1 GKYAQAPSGLPLIQ
15 HPVLMMFEAAR
26 EGRISR
32 AKVVEKMCHNPAISF
47 RVRERGFIR
56 EGYWADLVLIDPNAR
71 TEVTRESLLYKCGW
85 SPLEGTVF
93 SHCIH
98 STFVNG
104 VHVWQNGVLSG
115 ERGGMRLGFEGR

>member
-1 GKYAQAPSGLPLIQ
+1 
-15 HPVLMMFEAAR
+15 MFEAAR